1 MTQGLRS
8 RMLIMSVGLIAA
20 LPLPSWADYADG
32 EHMMWGGGMGG
43 IFGFAMMLIMI
54 ALIVAVV
61 AIVWRVINPAHT
73 RQATGD
79 SALTILRDRYAKGEI
94 DKAEFDERRRALG
107 A

>member
-1 MTQGLRS
+1 
-8 RMLIMSVGLIAA
+8 MLIMSVGLIAA

-32 EHMMWGGGMGG
+32 EHMMWGGG
-43 IFGFAMMLIMI
+43 IMI